1 MAFGA
6 KGKGKPRRSN
16 QQNSLFKRRKFCRF
30 TAEHVEQIDYKD
42 VDTLRDFIQEN
53 GKIMPARRRT
63 ISVSSTPPS
72 SVPASW
78 PSCPIRTTSN
88 RREKREMQVILLEKI
103 THLGDLGDIVKVK
116 DGYGRNFLIPQGHAK
131 RATKQAIAEF
141 EARRAELEKAQA
153 ARVAAA
159 EELAGKLNGAEV
171 TIASKCG
178 VDGRLFGSVTN
189 ADIAEAVDK
198 LGFQIKKSQVR
209 TPLGAIKATG
219 EYVITIGL
227 MTDISADV
235 TVKVVA
241 EE

>member
-1 MAFGA
+1 
-6 KGKGKPRRSN
+6 
-16 QQNSLFKRRKFCRF
+16 
-30 TAEHVEQIDYKD
+30 
-42 VDTLRDFIQEN
+42 
-53 GKIMPARRRT
+53 
-63 ISVSSTPPS
+63 
-72 SVPASW
+72 
-78 PSCPIRTTSN
+78 
-88 RREKREMQVILLEKI
+88 MQVILLEKI

-159 EELAGKLNGAEV
+159 EELAGKLNG
-171 TIASKCG
+171 
-178 VDGRLFGSVTN
+178 GSVTN

>member
-1 MAFGA
+1 MKVILKADV
-6 KGKGKPRRSN
+6 KGKGKKGE
-16 QQNSLFKRRKFCRF
+16 LI
-30 TAEHVEQIDYKD
+30 E
-42 VDTLRDFIQEN
+42 
-53 GKIMPARRRT
+53 
-63 ISVSSTPPS
+63 VS
-72 SVPASW
+72 
-78 PSCPIRTTSN
+78 
-88 RREKREMQVILLEKI
+88 E
-103 THLGDLGDIVKVK
+103 
-116 DGYGRNFLIPQGHAK
+116 GYGRNFLIPQGHAK

-178 VDGRLFGSVTN
+178 
-189 ADIAEAVDK
+189 
-198 LGFQIKKSQVR
+198 FQIKKSQVR

>member
-1 MAFGA
+1 
-6 KGKGKPRRSN
+6 
-16 QQNSLFKRRKFCRF
+16 
-30 TAEHVEQIDYKD
+30 
-42 VDTLRDFIQEN
+42 
-53 GKIMPARRRT
+53 
-63 ISVSSTPPS
+63 
-72 SVPASW
+72 
-78 PSCPIRTTSN
+78 
-88 RREKREMQVILLEKI
+88 MQVILLEKI
-103 THLGDLGDIVKVK
+103 THLGELGAVVKVK
-116 DGYGRNFLIPQGHAK
+116 DGYARNFLIPQGHAK
-131 RATKQAIAEF
+131 RATKAAIAEF

-153 ARVAAA
+153 ERIAAA
-159 EELAGKLNGAEV
+159 QDVASKLNGQTV
-171 TIASKCG
+171 VIKSKAG

>member
-1 MAFGA
+1 
-6 KGKGKPRRSN
+6 
-16 QQNSLFKRRKFCRF
+16 
-30 TAEHVEQIDYKD
+30 
-42 VDTLRDFIQEN
+42 
-53 GKIMPARRRT
+53 
-63 ISVSSTPPS
+63 
-72 SVPASW
+72 
-78 PSCPIRTTSN
+78 
-88 RREKREMQVILLEKI
+88 MQVILLEKI

-116 DGYGRNFLIPQGHAK
+116 DGYGRNFLIPRVTPSAPRSRLSPNSKLAALNSK
-131 RATKQAIAEF
+131 RL
-141 EARRAELEKAQA
+141 RPL
-153 ARVAAA
+153 RVAAA

>member
-1 MAFGA
+1 
-6 KGKGKPRRSN
+6 
-16 QQNSLFKRRKFCRF
+16 
-30 TAEHVEQIDYKD
+30 
-42 VDTLRDFIQEN
+42 
-53 GKIMPARRRT
+53 
-63 ISVSSTPPS
+63 
-72 SVPASW
+72 
-78 PSCPIRTTSN
+78 
-88 RREKREMQVILLEKI
+88 MQVILLEKI

-116 DGYGRNFLIPQGHAK
+116 DGYGRNFRIPQGHAK

-153 ARVAAA
+153 ARIAAA

-219 EYVITIGL
+219 EYGRP
-227 MTDISADV
+227 DESPEESAQDLWGFFLHDYCRS
-235 TVKVVA
+235 A
-241 EE
+241 GMPQSP

>member
-1 MAFGA
+1 
-6 KGKGKPRRSN
+6 
-16 QQNSLFKRRKFCRF
+16 
-30 TAEHVEQIDYKD
+30 
-42 VDTLRDFIQEN
+42 
-53 GKIMPARRRT
+53 
-63 ISVSSTPPS
+63 
-72 SVPASW
+72 
-78 PSCPIRTTSN
+78 
-88 RREKREMQVILLEKI
+88 MQVILLEKI

-235 TVKVVA
+235 TVKVVV

>member
-1 MAFGA
+1 
-6 KGKGKPRRSN
+6 
-16 QQNSLFKRRKFCRF
+16 
-30 TAEHVEQIDYKD
+30 
-42 VDTLRDFIQEN
+42 
-53 GKIMPARRRT
+53 
-63 ISVSSTPPS
+63 
-72 SVPASW
+72 
-78 PSCPIRTTSN
+78 
-88 RREKREMQVILLEKI
+88 MQVILLEKI

-131 RATKQAIAEF
+131 RATKQAI

-153 ARVAAA
+153 ARFAAA

>member
-1 MAFGA
+1 
-6 KGKGKPRRSN
+6 
-16 QQNSLFKRRKFCRF
+16 
-30 TAEHVEQIDYKD
+30 
-42 VDTLRDFIQEN
+42 
-53 GKIMPARRRT
+53 
-63 ISVSSTPPS
+63 
-72 SVPASW
+72 
-78 PSCPIRTTSN
+78 
-88 RREKREMQVILLEKI
+88 MQVILLEKI

-153 ARVAAA
+153 ARVA

>member
-1 MAFGA
+1 
-6 KGKGKPRRSN
+6 
-16 QQNSLFKRRKFCRF
+16 
-30 TAEHVEQIDYKD
+30 
-42 VDTLRDFIQEN
+42 
-53 GKIMPARRRT
+53 
-63 ISVSSTPPS
+63 
-72 SVPASW
+72 
-78 PSCPIRTTSN
+78 
-88 RREKREMQVILLEKI
+88 MQVILLEKI

-131 RATKQAIAEF
+131 RATKQAIAE
-141 EARRAELEKAQA
+141 KAQA
-153 ARVAAA
+153 ARIAAA

>member
-1 MAFGA
+1 
-6 KGKGKPRRSN
+6 
-16 QQNSLFKRRKFCRF
+16 
-30 TAEHVEQIDYKD
+30 
-42 VDTLRDFIQEN
+42 
-53 GKIMPARRRT
+53 
-63 ISVSSTPPS
+63 
-72 SVPASW
+72 
-78 PSCPIRTTSN
+78 
-88 RREKREMQVILLEKI
+88 MQVILLEKI

-159 EELAGKLNGAEV
+159 EELAGK
-171 TIASKCG
+171 CG